1 MIPRKMPQRTPAT
14 EAPAPAACTTIRG
27 RPRKLRSEQTATS
40 QQMECKFGAVTDFK
54 MPYVIAFPI
63 VRWVAS
69 NWNKSVKTC
78 SEEADSSVDDM

>member
-1 MIPRKMPQRTPAT
+1 
-14 EAPAPAACTTIRG
+14 
-27 RPRKLRSEQTATS
+27 
-40 QQMECKFGAVTDFK
+40 MECKFGAVTDFK

-78 SEEADSSVDDM
+78 SEEADSLVDDM